1 MFVNA
6 ELANLSDLSFR
17 TAFVIYLVALVL
29 SLIYYGKMQGVIDMR
44 RIRDA
49 QESEESESAESSEA
63 SEASEAKELV
73 HAGAASSEASG
84 SSETSESSDS
94 SGSSGTST
102 VDEDSTSDS
111 LADEKF
117 DQAEY
122 DKRVASARKF
132 AGMTQA
138 MVWFGIALHVVS
150 FVTRGFATGRFP
162 LGNMYEYILFMSA
175 VVMIIAA
182 VVAQRKG
189 WHTMWPWVL
198 TPMVV
203 LMYFNSTVLYA
214 DAAPVV
220 PALQSYW
227 LPIHVSSVSI
237 GASIGIISGIFALLY
252 LLRIW
257 QPKGKEK
264 GFFGALAKPL
274 PSAKKLDSLTYKS
287 AIITL
292 PLLGIGILLG
302 AIWAEAAWGRPW
314 GWDPKETVSLITW
327 ILYAAYLHARA
338 TAGWKN
344 YKSAWINVLAL
355 ATSIFNL
362 FFINMVVSG
371 LHSYAGLN

>member
-1 MFVNA
+1 MAMFVNA

-29 SLIYYGKMQGVIDMR
+29 SLVYYGRMQSVIDMR
-44 RIRDA
+44 RIRNA
-49 QESEESESAESSEA
+49 EVEE
-63 SEASEAKELV
+63 KELV
-73 HAGAASSEASG
+73 HAGG
-84 SSETSESSDS
+84 SSESSDESSDS
-94 SGSSGTST
+94 SEASHGL
-102 VDEDSTSDS
+102 VDEP
-111 LADEKF
+111 F
-117 DQAEY
+117 DQELY
-122 DKRVASARKF
+122 EKRVAGARKF

-138 MVWFGIALHVVS
+138 MVWFGIALHIVS
-150 FVTRGFATGRFP
+150 FVARGFATGRFP
-162 LGNMYEYILFMSA
+162 LGNMYEYILFTTA
-175 VVMIIAA
+175 GVMVIAA
-182 VVAQRKG
+182 VLAQRKG
-189 WHTMWPWVL
+189 WQTMWPWVL

-203 LMYFNSTVLYA
+203 LMFFNSTVLYA

-227 LPIHVSSVSI
+227 LPVHVSSVSI
-237 GASIGIISGIFALLY
+237 GSSIGIISGVFALLY

-264 GFFGALAKPL
+264 GFFGAVAKPL

-314 GWDPKETVSLITW
+314 GWDPKETVALITW

>member
-6 ELANLSDLSFR
+6 ELASLSDLSFR

-29 SLIYYGKMQGVIDMR
+29 SLIYYGRMQGVIDMR
-44 RIRDA
+44 RVRDA
-49 QESEESESAESSEA
+49 QQEEAENA
-63 SEASEAKELV
+63 EAKELV
-73 HAGAASSEASG
+73 HAGASSSSTGEADADAVD
-84 SSETSESSDS
+84 TADSDS
-94 SGSSGTST
+94 DRGL
-102 VDEDSTSDS
+102 VDEPF
-111 LADEKF
+111 DE
-117 DQAEY
+117 AEY
-122 DKRVASARKF
+122 GKRVAGARKF

-182 VVAQRKG
+182 VVAQTKG

-198 TPMVV
+198 TPMVI
-203 LMYFNSTVLYA
+203 LMFFNSTVLYA

-344 YKSAWINVLAL
+344 YKSAWINVLAML
-355 ATSIFNL
+355 TSIFNL